1 MAQAM
6 SCSKGTIMSRLFHAR
21 RNMQKRL
28 LDLLDNPPAEL
39 AEELAADAPE
49 THDARDERDAPAAPA
64 ANPARA
70 ARSQSR

>member
-28 LDLLDNPPAEL
+28 LDLLDHPPAEL
-39 AEELAADAPE
+39 VDDLTGGTAAANDDADALASEP
-49 THDARDERDAPAAPA
+49 APRKP
-64 ANPARA
+64 PSA
-70 ARSQSR
+70 ARSESR